1 MVNHNTRHMKGQEEQ
16 EEAPVFLSECAILQ
30 DGGYE
35 NNKNI
40 NFL

>member
-16 EEAPVFLSECAILQ
+16 EEAPVFYPNVQFLQ